1 MIGLVSIGVT
11 EAACFY
17 SGKKLLGRC
26 WLSGSIHC
34 PNPVKFASNRQ
45 PETPRPGARFEATVM
60 KRRSM
65 LLLFATLTTIIALPS
80 SRSIASRRPR
90 TVDKR
95 GSKRSAIAQSDT
107 VNWRGLLQSPQ
118 GSAKRLPEGWEVRET
133 PRGFRARGSAASGG
147 TYQPPIT
154 VDEMTRAASLILVG
168 TSVGHD
174 GSFYSSANRHSQYTT
189 YYLRVAG
196 YLKDATQ
203 RRAPYVKVL
212 APGGFLD
219 GGQVAEV
226 PVPFLVPGRRYL
238 LYLIP
243 NRGVIWGLTG
253 SSDELIGKRDEYWV
267 VGQGVGRWWE
277 DEGRLVGEVPARLHH
292 EVPEGTEVPTYLPF
306 GAAIARVAAAIE
318 RERRGIPYD
327 APR

>member
-1 MIGLVSIGVT
+1 M
-11 EAACFY
+11 
-17 SGKKLLGRC
+17 
-26 WLSGSIHC
+26 
-34 PNPVKFASNRQ
+34 
-45 PETPRPGARFEATVM
+45 M
-60 KRRSM
+60 KHRSM
-65 LLLFATLTTIIALPS
+65 LLHLAGLAITISWPS
-80 SRSIASRRPR
+80 SCSVAAGRPPVTR
-90 TVDKR
+90 KR
-95 GSKRSAIAQSDT
+95 PLKRPAVTPPDA
-107 VNWRGLLQSPQ
+107 VNWRGLLQPPR
-118 GSAKRLPEGWEVRET
+118 GPEKGLPEGWEVRET
-133 PRGFRARGSAASGG
+133 PRAFRARGSEASGG

-174 GSFYSSANRHSQYTT
+174 GSFYSPSNRHSQYTT

-219 GGQVAEV
+219 GGQAAEV

-267 VGQGVGRWWE
+267 VGQGIGRWWE
-277 DEGRLVGEVPARLHH
+277 EEGRLVGEVPARLHH
-292 EVPEGTEVPTYLPF
+292 EVPEGTGVPRYLPF

-318 RERRGIPYD
+318 RERRGIPYH
-327 APR
+327 APQRQEPKFSNPEDSPLNRPGAAPGETRPR